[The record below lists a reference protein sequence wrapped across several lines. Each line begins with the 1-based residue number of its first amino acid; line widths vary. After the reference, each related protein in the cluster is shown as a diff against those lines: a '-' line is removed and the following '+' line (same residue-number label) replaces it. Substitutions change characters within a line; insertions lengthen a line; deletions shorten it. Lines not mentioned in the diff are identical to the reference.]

1 MKGPPGP
8 VGLTGRPGP
17 VVSKGLA
24 LGRVTSTPHGHIAHT
39 VLLPHL
45 SPKGLPGYPGLKGEL
60 GEVGPQVSSGGTW
73 REWIRW
79 QKLPTEVTG

>member
-17 VVSKGLA
+17 VVSKGSA
-24 LGRVTSTPHGHIAHT
+24 LGTVMSMPDGHIAQS

-45 SPKGLPGYPGLKGEL
+45 SSKGLPGYPGLKGEL
-60 GEVGPQVSSGGTW
+60 GEVGPQVSLEDMAGG
-73 REWIRW
+73 WIRW
-79 QKLPTEVTG
+79 EKLPTEVTG